1 MFSRAVKQQS
11 KFLQHTSKRFN
22 SEKVKGTV
30 IGIDLGTTN
39 SAVAVMEGKVPK
51 IIENAEGSRTTP
63 SVVAFTKDGERLV
76 GIPAKRQAVVNP
88 ENTLFATKRLIGRR
102 FEDAE
107 VQKDINQVPYK
118 IVKHSNG
125 DAWLEAR
132 GEKYSPAQIGGFV
145 LNKMKETA
153 DAYLGKSANN
163 AVVTVPAYFND
174 AQRQATK
181 DAGQIVGLNVLRVVN
196 EPTAA
201 ALAYGLEKSD
211 AKVVAVFD
219 LGGGTFDISIL
230 DIDNGVFEVKSTNGD
245 THLGGEDFDI
255 SLVRFIVEQFKKES
269 GINLEKDRMA
279 IQRIR
284 EASEKAKIELSSTK
298 QTEVNLPFITADA
311 SGPKHINLKITRS
324 QFEGLV
330 DGLIK
335 KTVSPCNKALKDAG
349 LSTSDVNEV
358 ILVGGMS
365 RMPKVMETVKSIFNK
380 EPSKAVNPDEAVAIG
395 AAIQGAVLAGE
406 VTDVLLLDVTPLS
419 LGIETLGGVFTRLIP
434 RNTTIPTKKSQVF
447 STAAEG
453 QTSVE
458 IRVFQGEREL
468 VRDNKL
474 IGNFTLSG
482 IPPAPK
488 GVPQIEVTFDIDADG
503 IINVSARD
511 KASNKDASITVAGS
525 SGLSD
530 AEIEKMV
537 NDAEKFKE
545 QDKAR
550 KEAIEIAN
558 SADQRANDTEK
569 SLNEFKDKLDME
581 SPEVKSLKEKIS
593 AIRENVAKAQSGE
606 EVDSQELKTKTEELT
621 KESMEV
627 FKKLYEDQAKNNS
640 EEQKN

>member
-1 MFSRAVKQQS
+1 MLANVSRNLRAVTRQARFQS
-11 KFLQHTSKRFN
+11 T
-22 SEKVKGTV
+22 KVSGTV

-39 SAVAVMEGKVPK
+39 SAVAVMEGKTPK

-63 SVVAFTKDGERLV
+63 SVVAFTKDGERVV

-102 FEDAE
+102 FEDVE
-107 VQKDINQVPYK
+107 VQRDIKQVPYK
-118 IVKHSNG
+118 IVKHTNG
-125 DAWLEAR
+125 DAWVEAR

-153 DAYLGKSANN
+153 DAYLGKKVTS

-174 AQRQATK
+174 SQRQATK
-181 DAGQIVGLNVLRVVN
+181 DAGAIVGLNVARVVN

-211 AKVVAVFD
+211 ANVVAVFD

-255 SLVRFIVEQFKKES
+255 TLVRYIVDAFKKES
-269 GINLEKDRMA
+269 GIDLSNDRMA

-284 EASEKAKIELSSTK
+284 EASEKCKIELSSTVS
-298 QTEVNLPFITADA
+298 TEINLPFITADA
-311 SGPKHINLKITRS
+311 SGPKHINLKMTRS
-324 QFEGLV
+324 QLENLV
-330 DGLIK
+330 EPLIK
-335 KTVSPCNKALKDAG
+335 KTIEPVKKALKDAS
-349 LSTSDVNEV
+349 LTTSDVSEV
-358 ILVGGMS
+358 ILVGGMT
-365 RMPKVMETVKSIFNK
+365 RMPKVVETVKSLFGK

-395 AAIQGAVLAGE
+395 AAIQGAVLSGE
-406 VTDVLLLDVTPLS
+406 VKDVLLLDVTPLS

-447 STAAEG
+447 STAASG

-474 IGNFTLSG
+474 IGNFTLAG

-488 GVPQIEVTFDIDADG
+488 GVPQIEVSFDIDADG
-503 IINVSARD
+503 IINVSAKD
-511 KASNKDASITVAGS
+511 KASGKDNSITVAGS

-530 AEIEKMV
+530 SEIEKMV
-537 NDAEKFKE
+537 ADAEKFKE
-545 QDKAR
+545 EDKAR
-550 KEAIEIAN
+550 KESIEQTN
-558 SADQRANDTEK
+558 KADQLCNDTEK
-569 SLNEFKDKLDME
+569 SLEEFGDKLDMAEAENVKKLITELRDLVVKVNGGETVE
-581 SPEVKSLKEKIS
+581 SNEIKEKFDELQNASLKLFEKMYKDQQ
-593 AIRENVAKAQSGE
+593 ANQS
-606 EVDSQELKTKTEELT
+606 S
-621 KESMEV
+621 
-627 FKKLYEDQAKNNS
+627 NS
-640 EEQKN
+640 EESK